1 MDIKEIITA
10 WKLKINPPENF
21 AKLAEKRCEICNEC
35 EHLKEMI
42 KGKQWSYVCGKC
54 GCPIA
59 GKTYYTK
66 QRACPIDKWKEIDEE
81 YFNKVTKQTKT
92 LI

>member
-59 GKTYYTK
+59 GKTFSPK
-66 QRACPIDKWKEIDEE
+66 QNPCPIDKWKEIDEE